1 VTAPTTEQLPV
12 RVPGRT
18 LPPDLIHV
26 TCCRDDDPG
35 DVALCGTEVAGEWM
49 DRGTSPSCIVCA
61 DLADADCDD
70 ELPACPL
77 MALVKG
83 RRR

>member
-1 VTAPTTEQLPV
+1 MTAPATEQLPV
-12 RVPGRT
+12 RAPGRT
-18 LPPDLIHV
+18 LSPDLIHV

-35 DVALCGTEVAGEWM
+35 DVALCGTDVAGEWM
-49 DRGTSPSCIVCA
+49 DRDAAPNCIVCA
-61 DLADADCDD
+61 DLDDADCDD

-83 RRR
+83 CRR

>member
-1 VTAPTTEQLPV
+1 MTAPTIEQLPV

-18 LPPDLIHV
+18 LPPDLVHV

-35 DVALCGTEVAGEWM
+35 NIALCGTEVAGAWESH
-49 DRGTSPSCIVCA
+49 DTSPTCVVCA
-61 DLADADCDD
+61 ALDGADCND

-77 MALVKG
+77 MAFAKG

>member
-1 VTAPTTEQLPV
+1 MTAPAIEQLPV

-18 LPPDLIHV
+18 LPHDLIHA

-35 DVALCGTEVAGEWM
+35 DVALCGTDVAGEWM
-49 DRGTSPSCIVCA
+49 SRDTSPNCIVCA

-70 ELPACPL
+70 KLPTCPL
-77 MALVKG
+77 VALVKSS
-83 RRR
+83 RR